1 MSLFATLEEPDEG
14 KTTGFADTRIPI
26 PDTEFEKSIRLAF
39 EKEMLGLYISDHP
52 LMGLEGS
59 LSRLT
64 DCSLAELRD
73 YDPEAMA
80 ASGYEG
86 NGGGVKVIGGVITE
100 LQRRYTKKGDLMATF
115 VLEDLNASIEA
126 FVFPKT
132 MADYGALLDD
142 DAIVVVKARLD
153 MRDERLKLVCMEVS
167 RPELVADGLRDL
179 RISLPLGTL
188 TDRTVDD
195 LKRLLSEH
203 PGHSPVLLHV
213 GEKVLRLP
221 SEFNVDA
228 SRGLMGELRV
238 LLGPRAIQA

>member
-1 MSLFATLEEPDEG
+1 
-14 KTTGFADTRIPI
+14 
-26 PDTEFEKSIRLAF
+26 
-39 EKEMLGLYISDHP
+39 MLGLYISDHP

-59 LSRLT
+59 LARLT

-73 YDPEAMA
+73 YDPDAMA
-80 ASGYEG
+80 GSGYEG
-86 NGGGVKVIGGVITE
+86 NGGGVKVVGGVITE

-167 RPELVADGLRDL
+167 RPELVADGL
-179 RISLPLGTL
+179 
-188 TDRTVDD
+188 
-195 LKRLLSEH
+195 
-203 PGHSPVLLHV
+203 
-213 GEKVLRLP
+213 
-221 SEFNVDA
+221 A
-228 SRGLMGELRV
+228 
-238 LLGPRAIQA
+238 

>member
-1 MSLFATLEEPDEG
+1 
-14 KTTGFADTRIPI
+14 
-26 PDTEFEKSIRLAF
+26 
-39 EKEMLGLYISDHP
+39 
-52 LMGLEGS
+52 
-59 LSRLT
+59 
-64 DCSLAELRD
+64 
-73 YDPEAMA
+73 
-80 ASGYEG
+80 
-86 NGGGVKVIGGVITE
+86 
-100 LQRRYTKKGDLMATF
+100 MATF

-153 MRDERLKLVCMEVS
+153 MRDERLKLVCMEVQ

-213 GEKVLRLP
+213 GDKVLRLP
-221 SEFNVDA
+221 SEFNVDCQPRPHGRAPGPARPPRHPGLTTRQTCTAGRAVAPRRPVRTMSLVRA
-228 SRGLMGELRV
+228 SEDRPTEAGYDRRPEI
-238 LLGPRAIQA
+238 P

>member
-1 MSLFATLEEPDEG
+1 MPW
-14 KTTGFADTRIPI
+14 P
-26 PDTEFEKSIRLAF
+26 
-39 EKEMLGLYISDHP
+39 
-52 LMGLEGS
+52 
-59 LSRLT
+59 
-64 DCSLAELRD
+64 
-73 YDPEAMA
+73 

-86 NGGGVKVIGGVITE
+86 NGGGVKVVGGVITE

-153 MRDERLKLVCMEVS
+153 IRDERLKLVCMEVS

-203 PGHSPVLLHV
+203 PG
-213 GEKVLRLP
+213 RLAGAAP
-221 SEFNVDA
+221 
-228 SRGLMGELRV
+228 RGRQGAPPAVRV
-238 LLGPRAIQA
+238 QRGQPAGA